1 MDNPTINTK
10 ATPGDGNVT
19 LPGHDAEHSDGPKE
33 DSGAGRID
41 PISLHAM
48 PLVIGRHTI
57 QAYHTAWG
65 LPPLYSLNEIRRATP
80 GASFEVAQL
89 QEGLVADPDL
99 FTEDLHGVAAA
110 ARFLTERMR
119 ALGELGAENL
129 PENWPW
135 DKILADHEAKAQDN
149 RKAVNTV
156 LEVTGRS
163 SWAIVRRYVEQAAT
177 YTGPVHRPCWD
188 HLTGR

>member
-19 LPGHDAEHSDGPKE
+19 LPGHDAEHTGKPSENNDAP
-33 DSGAGRID
+33 RID
-41 PISLHAM
+41 PITLHAM

-57 QAYHTAWG
+57 QAYHTACG
-65 LPPLYSLNEIRRATP
+65 LTPLYSLSEIRRATP

-89 QEGLVADPDL
+89 QEGLVAAPTL
-99 FTEDLHGVAAA
+99 TTEDLHGIPMA

-119 ALGELGAENL
+119 ALGELGNSSNVED
-129 PENWPW
+129 WPW
-135 DKILADHEAKAQDN
+135 DGVLADHEAKAQAN

-156 LEVTGRS
+156 LEVTGRTA
-163 SWAIVRRYVEQAAT
+163 WASVARYVRDAAT
-177 YTGPVHRPCWD
+177 YTGPVRRPCWEA
-188 HLTGR
+188 R